1 MHFSAGVYK
10 VVVPTKVHL
19 LFIFEE
25 NDMTTFGA
33 LVRNHINLRK
43 QQEDFTRSAR
53 KSVIQ
58 QALNRPEAL
67 AAADTALSAAAV
79 ELKQN
84 ILAYTT
90 ELAAGKQSYEI
101 RLREPKVAVAIGLKD
116 SELAALKGFKDVL
129 AVCKE
134 ADIAVW
140 PLMLGKE
147 ISFMIS
153 VNKPF
158 DPKSGSVEFYLKRE
172 AANEATEAPEKKAA
186 APKPSK

>member
-1 MHFSAGVYK
+1 
-10 VVVPTKVHL
+10 
-19 LFIFEE
+19 
-25 NDMTTFGA
+25 MTTFGA

-58 QALNRPEAL
+58 QSLNRPEAL

-90 ELAAGKQSYEI
+90 ELAAGKKTYEI
-101 RLREPKVAVAIGLKD
+101 RLREPKVTVALGLKD
-116 SELAALKGFKDVL
+116 SELAALQGFKEVL

-134 ADIAVW
+134 ADISVL

-153 VNKPF
+153 VDKPY
-158 DPKSGSVEFYLKRE
+158 DPKSGSVDFYLKRE
-172 AANEATEAPEKKAA
+172 ANDAA
-186 APKPSK
+186 ADEGVKQASAPKPAK